1 MEKNIEKKN
10 KKAIIGRLVVRII
23 CFAFVSL
30 IIGTTV
36 YKWNARSLTG
46 NQMPT
51 PFGYASAVVLSGSM
65 EPTLSVDDLII
76 IKKCDKYNV
85 NDVVVFQEGRSCV
98 VHRIVAINDYE
109 VTTKGDANNSEDKPI
124 KLDQL
129 RGKVIFHIPG
139 VGRFVEVI
147 KSPLSVIVII
157 VLAVFLLERSY
168 RKEKNQEVDEIVS
181 IKQQIEK
188 LKKENEKIT
197 EQSETIDENNKS
209 INSEESD

>member
-1 MEKNIEKKN
+1 MEKKTEKKN
-10 KKAIIGRLVVRII
+10 KKITIGRLVIRFI

-65 EPTLSVDDLII
+65 EPTLSIDDLII
-76 IKKCDKYNV
+76 IKKCDEYKV
-85 NDVVVFQEGRSCV
+85 NDVVVFQDGRSCV
-98 VHRIVAINDYE
+98 VHRIVSINDYE

-147 KSPLSVIVII
+147 KSPLSIIVII

-168 RKEKNQEVDEIVS
+168 RKEKNQEVDELDS
-181 IKQQIEK
+181 IKQEIER
-188 LKKENEKIT
+188 LKKEKEKIT
-197 EQSETIDENNKS
+197 EQSEITEKTDETVINEKS
-209 INSEESD
+209 D